1 VGYFSGR
8 FFLQNHLVTLAA
20 NKLAGFKLSDGNS
33 CPHSEQGDQMRF
45 FLKKVAKN
53 VAQSILFVTMF
64 TFISATV

>member
-45 FLKKVAKN
+45 F
-53 VAQSILFVTMF
+53 
-64 TFISATV
+64 